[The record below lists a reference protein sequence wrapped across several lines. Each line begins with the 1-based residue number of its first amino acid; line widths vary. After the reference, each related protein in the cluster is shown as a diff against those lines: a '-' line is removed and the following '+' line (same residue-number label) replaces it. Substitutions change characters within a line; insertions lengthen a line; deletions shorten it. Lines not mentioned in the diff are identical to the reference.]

1 MLKRLFDIITSIIL
15 FFILSPV
22 MILSALIIVV
32 DNGFPIIYRGLRVG
46 KDGET
51 FYILKFRSM
60 VQSDNTQG
68 PEITAGGDRRITRSG
83 RFLRKWKLDEFPQF
97 FNVLRGD
104 MSIVGPRPESPSYV
118 KYYTDEEKYVLN
130 VRPGITGVTQIIFRN
145 EEQMLDVPDPEGYY
159 IDVLMHQ
166 KLKYDLAYV
175 QNRSLLLD
183 LLLVFITII
192 VIITPRHGVAL
203 CERIIKSDLKY
214 SISTDYRSLKKNDIF

>member
-1 MLKRLFDIITSIIL
+1 MLKRLFDIIISIIL
-15 FFILSPV
+15 LFILSPV
-22 MILSALIIVV
+22 MILSALIIIL
-32 DNGFPIIYRGLRVG
+32 DDGFPVIYRGLRVG

-60 VQSDNTQG
+60 VHSDITQG
-68 PEITAGGDRRITRSG
+68 PEITAGGDLRITRSG

-118 KYYTDEEKYVLN
+118 KYYTDEEKHVLN

-145 EEQMLDVPDPEGYY
+145 EEQMLDVPDPEQYY

-183 LLLVFITII
+183 FLLVFITI
-192 VIITPRHGVAL
+192 VAIISPRHGVAL
-203 CERIIKSDLKY
+203 CDSIVTNNLKY
-214 SISTDYRSLKKNDIF
+214 SFSTNYRGSKNDIF

>member
-1 MLKRLFDIITSIIL
+1 MLKRLFDISTSIIL
-15 FFILSPV
+15 LFILSPV
-22 MILSALIIVV
+22 MLLSALIIIV
-32 DNGFPIIYRGLRVG
+32 DNGFPVIYRGLRVG

-60 VQSDNTQG
+60 FHSDNTQG
-68 PEITAGGDRRITRSG
+68 PEITAGGDLRITRSG

-118 KYYTDEEKYVLN
+118 KYYTDEEKYVLK

-145 EEQMLDVPDPEGYY
+145 EEQMLDVPDPEQYY
-159 IDVLMHQ
+159 IDILMHQ

-175 QNRSLLLD
+175 KNRSLLLD
-183 LLLVFITII
+183 LLLVFLTI
-192 VIITPRHGVAL
+192 VAIITPRHGVAM
-203 CERIIKSDLKY
+203 CERILNNYSDD
-214 SISTDYRSLKKNDIF
+214 SFFIEHKKTRNDMF

>member
-1 MLKRLFDIITSIIL
+1 
-15 FFILSPV
+15 
-22 MILSALIIVV
+22 
-32 DNGFPIIYRGLRVG
+32 
-46 KDGET
+46 
-51 FYILKFRSM
+51 M
-60 VQSDNTQG
+60 VHSDNTHG
-68 PEITAGGDRRITRSG
+68 PEITAGGDQRITRSG

-118 KYYTDEEKYVLN
+118 KYYTDEEKHVLN

-145 EEQMLDVPDPEGYY
+145 EEQMLNVPDPEQYY

-183 LLLVFITII
+183 FLLVFITI
-192 VIITPRHGVAL
+192 VAIISPRHGVAL
-203 CERIIKSDLKY
+203 CDSIVTNNLKY
-214 SISTDYRSLKKNDIF
+214 SFSTNYRGS